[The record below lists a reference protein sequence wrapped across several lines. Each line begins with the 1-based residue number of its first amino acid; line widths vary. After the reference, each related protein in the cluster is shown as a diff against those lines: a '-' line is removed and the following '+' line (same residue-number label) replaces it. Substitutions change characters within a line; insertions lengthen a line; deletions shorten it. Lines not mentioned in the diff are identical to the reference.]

1 MSETE
6 REREREQIKT
16 PFMLCAHV
24 LYLPRLTLCALSVF
38 FEVC

>member
-1 MSETE
+1 MSETEQE

-16 PFMLCAHV
+16 PFMLCARMYFICPV
-24 LYLPRLTLCALSVF
+24 SLSVF